1 MKMKKTLLRLIT
13 MVMVLGMVF
22 IAGPVMARD
31 NTVQTVSYEVS
42 AINEFSVSGSPSA
55 MNVSAAIAGSE
66 PNEVSDATTTYAIT
80 TNGGTDAKK
89 ITAGI
94 NTAMPSGVTLKINLA
109 APAGAT
115 SLNDVDISNA
125 TAAVNVVTAIDSIAE
140 SGKTIT
146 YKLSATIAAGVV
158 SDSKTVTL
166 TIADS

>member
-1 MKMKKTLLRLIT
+1 MKKRLSTI
-13 MVMVLGMVF
+13 MAIVVALSMVF
-22 IAGPVMARD
+22 IAGPVMAGD
-31 NTVQTVSYEVS
+31 SDTQTVGYEVS
-42 AINEFSVSGSPSA
+42 AINEIAVSGNPGA

>member
-1 MKMKKTLLRLIT
+1 MKKTLLRLIT

-22 IAGPVMARD
+22 IAGPVMAGD
-31 NTVQTVSYEVS
+31 QAFQTVSYVVNEVND
-42 AINEFSVSGSPSA
+42 ISVSGNPA
-55 MNVSAAIAGSE
+55 TMNVSA
-66 PNEVSDATTTYAIT
+66 PDEVSDATTTYAIT

-94 NTAMPSGVTLKINLA
+94 NTAMPGGVTLKINLA
-109 APAGAT
+109 APAGAN
-115 SLNDVDISNA
+115 SLNDVDISEA
-125 TAAVNVVTAIDSIAE
+125 TTAVNVVTAIDSIAE

-166 TIADS
+166 TIVDS